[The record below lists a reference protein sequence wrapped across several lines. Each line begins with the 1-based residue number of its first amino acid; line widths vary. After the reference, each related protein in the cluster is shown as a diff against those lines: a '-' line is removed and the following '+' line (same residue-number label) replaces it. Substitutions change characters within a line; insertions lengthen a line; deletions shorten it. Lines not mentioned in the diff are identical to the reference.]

1 MLPSS
6 CADSLIDKPELR
18 CKLLSSVDILKIK
31 IVSSAQIMYN
41 IYTDMHFYLVEFNI
55 YYTHHLKLIKTLYT
69 VTYGHFIFNVT
80 YP

>member
-6 CADSLIDKPELR
+6 CADSLIDIPELR

-31 IVSSAQIMYN
+31 IVSSAQTMYN

-55 YYTHHLKLIKTLYT
+55 YYTHHLKLIKTCIYSY
-69 VTYGHFIFNVT
+69 VRSFYF
-80 YP
+80 